1 MSVRG
6 LPESRNEDHETMPR
20 GISWDLSK
28 QPVQNPPSFILKM
41 YPSNQLCSYAPK
53 GYTML
58 PVIMP
63 HTNPLISL
71 ATATTVVFVDL
82 L

>member
-1 MSVRG
+1 
-6 LPESRNEDHETMPR
+6 MPR
-20 GISWDLSK
+20 GILWDLSK
-28 QPVQNPPSFILKM
+28 QPVQNPPSFILKIS
-41 YPSNQLCSYAPK
+41 PRNQLCSYAPT
-53 GYTML
+53 GYAIL
-58 PVIMP
+58 SVIMP